1 MSPVVRCRLV
11 KWSRAMIFACC
22 TTIPDQIKPFYG
34 QIIQAQNHAAPLV
47 LFWRQQHP
55 LLCCSLACLIN
66 KESWL
71 GMSMQGST
79 FEFRGSFHF
88 LNMDRYVIWVGA
100 FRKSVIKCEWS
111 VIWAGSKYIDLNN
124 NLSRK
129 KAIYINFQLHKN
141 LLLLSGKYPQM
152 DH

>member
-34 QIIQAQNHAAPLV
+34 QIIQARNHAAPLV

-55 LLCCSLACLIN
+55 LLCCSFACLIN

-88 LNMDRYVIWVGA
+88 LNMDRWKDLLKIYDQIWMKW
-100 FRKSVIKCEWS
+100 FKMN
-111 VIWAGSKYIDLNN
+111 LN
-124 NLSRK
+124 
-129 KAIYINFQLHKN
+129 KN
-141 LLLLSGKYPQM
+141 LLRKLVEYSCTNMQLYMNLFLFQVRIFR
-152 DH
+152 